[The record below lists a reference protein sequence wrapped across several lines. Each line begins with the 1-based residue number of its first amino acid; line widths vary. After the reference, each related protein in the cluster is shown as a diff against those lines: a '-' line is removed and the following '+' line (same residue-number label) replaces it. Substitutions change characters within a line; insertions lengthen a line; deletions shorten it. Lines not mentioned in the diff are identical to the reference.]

1 MARSKASGGLQVV
14 LRLPGARAPLQLDS
28 FKLLAHNLPQLLLAR
43 IIDHLLSL
51 SLPKLRL
58 ADPFRLP
65 ACREPL
71 LGKHLFVRVYLE
83 LDLHRGLVSVL
94 EAHLVSMLLLEA
106 LSLAHLAHAQWLHS
120 CTTRDETI
128 GAPCWQRV
136 VARARTSSAE
146 LDGERRERPEEE
158 WQAAES
164 DEASV
169 PERDGP
175 SYDAGWRCRRR
186 DRSGMLRRVSLYQS
200 SEYHGAAATDRAEA
214 AGRAETTGRT
224 ETAGGEAVCR

>member
-128 GAPCWQRV
+128 GAPCWRA
-136 VARARTSSAE
+136 AR
-146 LDGERRERPEEE
+146 L
-158 WQAAES
+158 
-164 DEASV
+164 
-169 PERDGP
+169 
-175 SYDAGWRCRRR
+175 
-186 DRSGMLRRVSLYQS
+186 
-200 SEYHGAAATDRAEA
+200 
-214 AGRAETTGRT
+214 
-224 ETAGGEAVCR
+224 